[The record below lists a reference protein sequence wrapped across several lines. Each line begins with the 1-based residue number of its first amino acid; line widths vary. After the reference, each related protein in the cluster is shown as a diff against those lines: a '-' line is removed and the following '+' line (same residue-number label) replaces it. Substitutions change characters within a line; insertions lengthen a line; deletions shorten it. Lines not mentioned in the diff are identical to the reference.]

1 MKKTKFILLALAA
14 ALVLMGAAYA
24 AWTQSLTI
32 TSNINT
38 GELFVKIEDKDNT
51 VQVDKAGD
59 GHYVDAGINP
69 DDVFKITKSSNSDGD
84 LTISTIAYEL
94 NNMYP
99 GTKITSKLNFTN
111 IGTIG
116 AAISA
121 TKTDASDNALWNELI
136 VRVNGNVI
144 NGDSAQKKMENFMN
158 AIKNAVGDLD
168 ISESKTV
175 IIEQELPYSSTNA
188 TEKQSLTWSVNLNFT
203 QNAK

>member
-116 AAISA
+116 AITSA
-121 TKTDASDNALWNELI
+121 SIKNASYNALWSELI
-136 VRVNGNVI
+136 IRVNGTEI
-144 NGDSAQKKMENFMN
+144 GGSSAEQKMENFTN
-158 AIKNAVGDLD
+158 AIKNAVGELD
-168 ISESKTV
+168 ISASKIVT
-175 IIEQELPYSSTNA
+175 IEQELPYTSTNA
-188 TEKQSLTWSVNLNFT
+188 TERQNLTWSVDLTFT

>member
-99 GTKITSKLNFTN
+99 GTKITSKLYFTN

-116 AAISA
+116 AITSA
-121 TKTDASDNALWNELI
+121 SIKNASYNALWSELI
-136 VRVNGNVI
+136 IRVNGTEI
-144 NGDSAQKKMENFMN
+144 GGSSAEQKMENFTN
-158 AIKNAVGDLD
+158 AIKNAVGELD
-168 ISESKTV
+168 ISASKIVT
-175 IIEQELPYSSTNA
+175 IEQELPYTSTNA
-188 TEKQSLTWSVNLNFT
+188 TERQNLTWSVDLTFT